1 MSQRK
6 AKRKI
11 NNFGRY
17 PSPPLSLLSFLF
29 LPFSYIIEFIHPTIR
44 CTVYCPFLF
53 RSALS
58 CHLQFQVSQNIKGL
72 LVVTLPSRNRPI
84 LLLTACAR
92 ATLDSREKINT
103 PLFLIFDQIYSDR
116 KRDTHKNTKRI
127 ICVTAHSRRKNG
139 SSPRVVASRCN
150 RLNWYCSAS
159 DHIFFF
165 FD

>member
-1 MSQRK
+1 M
-6 AKRKI
+6 
-11 NNFGRY
+11 
-17 PSPPLSLLSFLF
+17 
-29 LPFSYIIEFIHPTIR
+29 
-44 CTVYCPFLF
+44 
-53 RSALS
+53 
-58 CHLQFQVSQNIKGL
+58 
-72 LVVTLPSRNRPI
+72 VTLPSRNRPI

-165 FD
+165 LIDLFLWVPLLSDRSLVNENQIKEKLHNETRRNQRMPGGFANHQIPVAALNKIGSSSNLALEYAI